1 MPRALPRR
9 LAVLATVLALILS
22 ACGTAPSDR
31 PSQTTPPPRTLL
43 VDTDVAPDDLVAL
56 AFLLSAPGVDVAAIT
71 VSGTGE
77 AHCAAGVGI
86 VLGLLE
92 RLDAPEIPVACGRES
107 PLAGNHA
114 FPEAWRAG
122 ADGGSGLDLPDTERV
137 PFDGNAIGLIA
148 EVAAKTDGLSILTL
162 GPLTNLAEALL
173 ADPSLVERIGL
184 LYVMGGALHVA
195 GNIQG
200 PGAPTGNA
208 VAEWNIY
215 VDPRAAAIVVELGVE
230 PRFVSLDGTNQV
242 PVTKAFAQRVA
253 SEATGPAAQILA
265 DLFAANPFMTDGSYY
280 LWDPLAAELAA
291 GYEVGTFSPATV
303 SVEEAE
309 GPESGF
315 TRPTDGSPNVQYLS
329 DADQASA
336 EHTLL
341 RILNGP

>member
-1 MPRALPRR
+1 M
-9 LAVLATVLALILS
+9 
-22 ACGTAPSDR
+22 
-31 PSQTTPPPRTLL
+31 
-43 VDTDVAPDDLVAL
+43 
-56 AFLLSAPGVDVAAIT
+56 
-71 VSGTGE
+71 
-77 AHCAAGVGI
+77 
-86 VLGLLE
+86 
-92 RLDAPEIPVACGRES
+92 
-107 PLAGNHA
+107 
-114 FPEAWRAG
+114 
-122 ADGGSGLDLPDTERV
+122 PDTERV

-148 EVAAKTDGLSILTL
+148 EEAAKTDGLSILTL

-200 PGAPTGNA
+200 AGAPTGNA

-242 PVTKAFAQRVA
+242 PVTKALAQRVA
-253 SEATGPAAQILA
+253 SEATVPAAQILA

-329 DADQASA
+329 DADQAWA

-341 RILNGP
+341 RI